1 VKMFDRPPL
10 LEEPFAQTLSEKTGE
25 LELETCCAMVGLVLC
40 CFGLWLRRV
49 MAIKP
54 DVESHLTCFLGMT
67 FCSSAIWLYL
77 VQVQRNLKRRPA
89 RFRFREQL
97 AESWQDALPCMYV
110 FPNFSI
116 FMPRWAIWVEI

>member
-1 VKMFDRPPL
+1 MIRICENVKMFDRPPL

-25 LELETCCAMVGLVLC
+25 LELETRCAMVGLVLC

-67 FCSSAIWLYL
+67 FCCGLCHLALFGTSSKK
-77 VQVQRNLKRRPA
+77 LKTPTRS
-89 RFRFREQL
+89 L
-97 AESWQDALPCMYV
+97 
-110 FPNFSI
+110 
-116 FMPRWAIWVEI
+116 